1 MQKNEKNISSG
12 HSSVS
17 QLTEERATKSNAIEV
32 PSIALPKGGGAIKG
46 IDEKF
51 QVNPSNGTASFSIPL
66 PLSPNRNGFTPS
78 LSISY
83 NSGAGNSVLGIGWG
97 LDFPSIQR
105 KTDKRLP
112 RYRDF
117 SEDEDTFMFSG
128 AEDLAPMLEP
138 NGTDWTTVET
148 MAGGYFI
155 QRFRPRIEGA
165 FSKIERIKAPGGEV
179 YWRVTDRNNITT
191 IFGRNATCRIA
202 DPENP
207 ARIFQWLPEF
217 SFDDKGSVVLFE
229 YKNEDFENLP
239 DTLFN
244 RNRRNADGTPR
255 FINKY
260 LKRLCYGNTV
270 ALYPYEGVTSLYD
283 PLKPTATPAN
293 WHFELVLDY
302 GEHDAAAPVPEETN
316 VKKWETRPDPFSDY
330 RAGFEIRTC
339 RLLRR
344 VLMFHRFLELNNG
357 AATLVRSLDFQYFTS
372 DSAKTERETELEFLE
387 KITQTGYIKT
397 VSGYSS
403 KSLPPMTFEYQP
415 LVWNH
420 EVKNVEADD
429 LVHAPTGLSGPYQ
442 WVDLYNEGIPGILSE
457 QGEAW
462 HYKHNLGEV
471 AETGV
476 ASFAPA
482 KLVAPKPSFT
492 GLGQGVLQ
500 LQDLDADGGKQIVV
514 NAPGIQGYFDLAGDA
529 DSALPGFENPESL
542 RDTAPFRPFAQH
554 LHLDLRD
561 PNVRLLDLNGDGKPE
576 VVLTEENAFRW
587 WPGAGRAGYEASE
600 RSFKPND
607 EELGPAIVFSDPEQ
621 RIFLADMS
629 GDGLTDI
636 VRIRNGEVCYWPNLG
651 YGHFGAKVTMDN
663 SPWFDAPDQFN
674 PAYLQLADISGT
686 GATDL
691 IYLGKNRF
699 KAYLNLSGNAWGQG
713 EAIEPFFPTEQPNR
727 VAVTDL
733 LGNGTACIVW
743 SSELPAYREAPMR
756 YMDLMG
762 GKKPHIM
769 TRHHNGMGKTTAVEY
784 KSSTWFYLKDKL
796 AGTPWITKLP
806 FPVQVVARS
815 IVSDAVTGA
824 RFANRY
830 TYHHGYYDHAE
841 REFRGFGRVDQYDT
855 EDYESWKALEAT
867 NGQLGAAH
875 HEPPVL
881 ARTWFHTGAF
891 LGQERMLKQFE
902 QEYWYH
908 AAQRPDLKDDLLD
921 DAFVEL
927 PQGITALDAQEWREA
942 ARACKG
948 MALRQEVFSL
958 DGSDQEKIPYTVAT
972 HTCFIRP
979 VQPRANNRYAVF
991 LALESEALTFTY
1003 ERKPEDARVAHSMN
1017 LEIDPYAQV
1026 TQAAAIVYGR
1036 KAGQRSELPNYGF
1049 ANNYQAGHQA
1059 YLDAEQ
1065 RKTHVVLTET
1075 NYTQDELTSAADVY
1089 RLPLP
1094 YAVKTFAV
1102 QGEAIQLRSTLFT
1115 KNELKNA
1122 LGLLN
1127 VLDYDSPDDA
1137 PGKRLIEQVETQYRS
1152 NTLDTALPLGKLES
1166 LALPWESYQLAFTP
1180 ARLRALYGERLPE
1193 ASWTEILVNQGKF
1206 EQRDGQ
1212 NYWISS
1218 GKPLFG
1224 SHAQNQFYLPI
1235 GYEDPFL
1242 TTTRV
1247 EYDTPYFL
1255 SLKKAVLA
1263 PGTPLEQSTE
1273 VVTFDYRTLS
1283 PTKLKDINGNF
1294 SEAVTDELGMPVATA
1309 IYDKNGEGDTLDG
1322 GDWQFTQ
1329 ERINAFFN
1337 DPHGQ
1342 AAQLLDTATACMV
1355 YDLDRAGNQPLRV
1368 ATIARETHLRA
1379 LENHTLVENP
1389 STKYQIS
1396 IEYTDGLG
1404 NIALKKVQAEP
1415 GPAFRIA
1422 KDAAGNCQIS
1432 TVDTG
1437 ANLRWIGN
1445 GRTILNNKGKPVH
1458 QYEPY
1463 FSDNPH
1469 YEDEDCVRQIG
1480 VTPTL
1485 YYDAA
1490 GRNTRTE
1497 MPDGTLVRVEYDAWK
1512 QRNYDPNDTIEESG
1526 WKNHSENAAAYA
1538 KSKIHANTPGILYLD
1553 SLGRPFFSLEHN
1565 KWNKP
1570 AGNTFVETEEFYP
1583 TYAILDIEGNARTL
1597 KDARNN
1603 PVMHWQ
1609 YDMLGHRLYQ
1619 RGMDNGARWML
1630 NDCMG
1635 KPVLAWDNN
1644 EYAGALERRT
1654 MRTEYDALHRPT
1666 QQWLRINSDVE
1677 KEIGRTI
1684 YGESIA
1690 NAAQRNLL
1698 GQAVAS
1704 LGPEGRTEAVAF
1716 DFKGN
1721 LLESRRQLLA
1731 DAQAHTVDWQ
1741 DFIVGVTP
1749 SHADNTWLTSETF
1762 TQKTAYDALNRMIRL
1777 ENWHLEG
1784 RTPAVYTPQYNER
1797 GVLLSETLSVRGEV
1811 TQAIRKIEYN
1821 EKGRRTRIQYGGPLQ
1836 PDGSSDVVTTTRYQY
1851 DPLSFRL
1858 TQLRTTRHDYEPNP
1872 GFPAFR
1878 SNLTNDQVLQQLLYM
1893 YDPVG
1898 NITEIHDQAY
1908 EPVFFNNQMVEP
1920 KSTYTYDAL
1929 YRLIEAKG
1937 RENFHATQEPKGF
1950 GAVENMPHYNF
1961 GNNGQALRNYTQRYE
1976 YDAVGNFIKMQHIAH
1991 VVAGQTNAGSWSRY
2005 YQNAADS
2012 NRLTKTSIGRKIT
2025 EDEPEQIISE
2035 AEIAYQYDTHG
2046 NMLNFSNIAQDKHT
2060 RWDYR
2065 DMIHTLDLEGGGTAY
2080 YQYDAEKQRSRK
2092 RIVRNTGGE
2101 YWERIYLGG
2110 YELYRRYQNGIVS
2123 EETETHH
2130 LFADE
2135 QRVLIVE
2142 DIIIPSER
2150 QQEGLLYRYQ
2160 YGNHLGS
2167 VGLECDDTGE
2177 IISYEEY
2184 HPYGTTAYQAKNG
2197 AIKCAAKRYRYTGM
2211 ERDEESGLAY
2221 HTARYYAAW
2230 LGRWGSCDP
2239 IGVRGGTNLYCY
2251 TQNNPH
2257 KFVDN
2262 EGLQPTVNDGN
2273 PYNPLNYNNFEDYR
2287 QQNLDISDE
2296 VLWGMWTS
2304 SHREAN
2310 LNTDVGP
2317 PSQRN
2322 ARRGDTNERMNS
2334 EYSTPRLSA
2343 NNLPTLEENNAR
2355 LSDPRLHF
2363 EGELPLL
2370 VTQTFFGIDISNYDY
2385 HSSPNFFMPSFAVD
2399 RPQVRLLGVAS
2410 GRESIDGDQTRILD
2424 PQIQI
2429 ELSDERIG
2437 GSASIHSI
2445 SHIQDNNDSLDM
2457 EVSGPS
2463 VSGNFEVT
2471 RTSLNIGY
2479 SLGYVTLGGTLGD
2492 LSPNETDFRI
2502 RAAFAP
2508 GPQLGLRLK
2517 YGTDEDSDNR
2527 PEFGLGVDY
2536 GDFSVDIEFEFSLF
2550 RQLREMRSAMN
2561 IWNRRIPLGR

>member
-1 MQKNEKNISSG
+1 MQKNEKKISSG
-12 HSSVS
+12 HSSVN
-17 QLTEERATKSNAIEV
+17 QLTEERSTKSNAIDI

-51 QVNPSNGTASFSIPL
+51 QVNPSNGTASFSVPL

-78 LSISY
+78 FSISY

-97 LDFPSIQR
+97 LDFPAIQR

-117 SEDEDTFMFSG
+117 SDDEDTFMFSG
-128 AEDLAPMLEP
+128 AEDLVPMLEP
-138 NGTDWTTVET
+138 NGTDWTAVET

-165 FSKIERIKAPGGEV
+165 FSKIERIKAPNDEV

-191 IFGRNATCRIA
+191 IFGRSAACRIT

-207 ARIFQWLPEF
+207 AHIFQWLPEF

-239 DTLFN
+239 DTLYN
-244 RNRRNADGTPR
+244 KNRRNADGTPR

-260 LKRLCYGNTV
+260 LKRIRYGNTA
-270 ALYPYEGVTSLYD
+270 ALYPYEGAPSLYD
-283 PLKPTATPAN
+283 PLKPAATPAN

-302 GEHDAAAPVPEETN
+302 GEHDATAPVPEETN

-344 VLMFHRFLELNNG
+344 VLMFHRFPELNG
-357 AATLVRSLDFQYFTS
+357 GGETLVRSLDFQYFTS
-372 DSAKTERETELEFLE
+372 DGAKTERETELEFLE

-397 VSGYSS
+397 ATGYSK
-403 KSLPPMTFEYQP
+403 KSLPPMTFEYQA

-420 EVKNVEADD
+420 AVKNVGTDD

-492 GLGQGVLQ
+492 GLSQGVLQ

-514 NAPGIQGYFDLAGDA
+514 NTPGIQGYFDLAGDA
-529 DSALPGFENPESL
+529 DSGLPGFENLESL
-542 RDTAPFRPFAQH
+542 REAPFRPFSQN
-554 LHLDLRD
+554 LNLDLRD

-587 WPGAGRAGYEASE
+587 WPGAGRSGYEASE
-600 RSFKPND
+600 RTFKPYD
-607 EELGPAIVFSDPEQ
+607 EEHGPAIVFSDPEQ

-674 PAYLQLADISGT
+674 PVYLQLADISGT

-691 IYLGKNRF
+691 IYVGKNQF
-699 KAYLNLSGNAWGQG
+699 KAYLNLSGNAWGKA
-713 EAIEPFFPTEQPNR
+713 EEIEPFFPTEQPNR

-796 AGTPWITKLP
+796 AGTPWVTRLA
-806 FPVQVVARS
+806 FPVQVVAKT
-815 IVSDAVTGA
+815 VVTDSVTNV
-824 RFANRY
+824 RFSAEY
-830 TYHHGYYDHAE
+830 SYHHGYYDHAE

-855 EDYESWKALEAT
+855 EDYESWKAFEAT

-881 ARTWFHTGAF
+881 TCTWFHTGAF

-991 LALESEALTFTY
+991 MALESEALTFTY

-1036 KAGQRSELPNYGF
+1036 KPEQRSELPNYGF

-1102 QGEAIQLRSTLFT
+1102 QDEAIQLRSTLFT

-1122 LGLLN
+1122 LGRLN

-1193 ASWTEILVNQGKF
+1193 VSWTEILVNQGKY
-1206 EQRDGQ
+1206 ERRGGQ

-1218 GKPLFG
+1218 GKPLFD
-1224 SHAQNQFYLPI
+1224 SHAKNRFYQPF

-1242 TTTRV
+1242 TTTHV
-1247 EYDTPYFL
+1247 EYDAHFL
-1255 SLKKAVLA
+1255 AIKKAVLA
-1263 PGTPLEQSTE
+1263 QNTLLEQSTE

-1283 PTKLKDINGNF
+1283 PTKLKNLNGNF

-1309 IYDKNGEGDTLDG
+1309 IYDKNGEGDTLEG
-1322 GDWQFTQ
+1322 GDWPFTQ

-1342 AAQLLDTATACMV
+1342 AALLLGKATACMV
-1355 YDLDRAGNQPLRV
+1355 YDLDRNDGQPLRV

-1415 GPAFRIA
+1415 GPAFHIA
-1422 KDAAGNCQIS
+1422 KDAAGTCQIS
-1432 TVDTG
+1432 TIDTG
-1437 ANLRWIGN
+1437 PNLRWIGN

-1497 MPDGTLVRVEYDAWK
+1497 MPDGTLVRVEYDAWE
-1512 QRNYDPNDTIEESG
+1512 QRNYDQNDTIGTRSATG
-1526 WKNHSENAAAYA
+1526 ALENTCLWYDARIRGGMGLAEQQAAQKAA
-1538 KSKIHANTPGILYLD
+1538 VHADTPSLLYLD
-1553 SLGRPFFSLEHN
+1553 SLGRPFFSIEHN
-1565 KWNKP
+1565 KWIVRGDSSRP
-1570 AGNTFVETEEFYP
+1570 DQSFEEYYP
-1583 TYAILDIEGNARTL
+1583 TYTELDIEGNARTL

-1603 PVMHWQ
+1603 AVMRWQ

-1619 RGMDNGARWML
+1619 DGMDNGKRWML

-1635 KPVLAWDNN
+1635 KPVLAWDDNGT
-1644 EYAGALERRT
+1644 EGSIEQRT
-1654 MRTEYDALHRPT
+1654 LSTQYDVLHRPT
-1666 QQWLRINSDVE
+1666 HTFLEKNGTRYLIEHIEYDAAENGIGQIYRHRDGSGQTTNLR
-1677 KEIGRTI
+1677 
-1684 YGESIA
+1684 Y
-1690 NAAQRNLL
+1690 
-1698 GQAVAS
+1698 
-1704 LGPEGRTEAVAF
+1704 

-1721 LLESRRQLLA
+1721 LLASQKQMPA
-1731 DAQAHTVDWQ
+1731 DAKTPVVDWNT
-1741 DFIVGVTP
+1741 VT
-1749 SHADNTWLTSETF
+1749 LESETY
-1762 TQKTAYDALNRMIRL
+1762 TLLTEYDALNRMSSL
-1777 ENWHLEG
+1777 YNWHRDIANTAL
-1784 RTPAVYTPQYNER
+1784 YTPTYSAR
-1797 GVLLSETLSVRGEV
+1797 GVLQSETLTLQGRTTTVVSD
-1811 TQAIRKIEYN
+1811 IEYDA
-1821 EKGRRTRIQYGGPLQ
+1821 KGQRTRMRQN
-1836 PDGSSDVVTTTRYQY
+1836 DGKTTTRYHY
-1851 DPLSFRL
+1851 DAKTFRL
-1858 TQLRTTRHDYEPNP
+1858 LQLRTTRHDPT
-1872 GFPAFR
+1872 FPAFH
-1878 SNLTNDQVLQQLLYM
+1878 SGLADNQVLQQLHYT
-1893 YDPVG
+1893 YDPAG
-1898 NITEIHDQAY
+1898 NITEIYDEAY
-1908 EPVFFNNQMVEP
+1908 EPVFFQNQRVEP
-1920 KSTYTYDAL
+1920 RSQYEYDSL
-1929 YRLIEAKG
+1929 YRLIEAGG
-1937 RENFHATQEPKGF
+1937 RENATNTAQVGYGRVPE
-1950 GAVENMPHYNF
+1950 MPPVDF
-1961 GNNGQALRNYTQRYE
+1961 SNNPHALRNYTQRYR
-1976 YDAVGNFIKMQHIAH
+1976 YDAVGNFIAMHH
-1991 VVAGQTNAGSWSRY
+1991 SAGTGSWTRHY
-2005 YQNAADS
+2005 ETAADS
-2012 NRLTKTSIGRKIT
+2012 NRLLRTWMGDHET
-2025 EDEPEQIISE
+2025 EAIR
-2035 AEIAYQYDTHG
+2035 YRYDLHG
-2046 NMLNFSNIAQDKHT
+2046 NMLNMSNEASERIT
-2060 RWDYR
+2060 WDDR
-2065 DMIHTLDLEGGGTAY
+2065 DMIQQYDLIGGGKAY
-2080 YQYDAEKQRSRK
+2080 YQYANNKQRSRK
-2092 RIVRNTGGE
+2092 TIEKNGGIKE
-2101 YWERIYLGG
+2101 ERLYLGG
-2110 YELYRRYQNGIVS
+2110 MERYRRWRNDALV
-2123 EETETHH
+2123 EEIETHH
-2130 LFADE
+2130 VFEGE
-2135 QRVLIVE
+2135 QRILMVE
-2142 DIIIPSER
+2142 HVIETDNN
-2150 QQEGLLYRYQ
+2150 QNTKGVLYRYQ
-2160 YGNHLGS
+2160 YSNHLGS
-2167 VGLECDDTGE
+2167 ATLELNEDAA
-2177 IISYEEY
+2177 IVSYEEY

-2221 HTARYYAAW
+2221 HTARYYLAW

-2239 IGVRGGTNLYCY
+2239 IGVEGGGNLYEYCESTPLSSTDSAGTVPGRPSRLGVTAATLARLIMENPINPQLHASDIFDIDSTVDREPHPEGNEVRRPAHRHNNQGNNLGDPERTPARMPQQRQRTPQPLPQPDRNRRPRNPNRTKYTQPVTRGG
-2251 TQNNPH
+2251 
-2257 KFVDN
+2257 
-2262 EGLQPTVNDGN
+2262 GVNQGHFLGRSRGFTTLG
-2273 PYNPLNYNNFEDYR
+2273 PLV
-2287 QQNLDISDE
+2287 IS
-2296 VLWGMWTS
+2296 
-2304 SHREAN
+2304 A
-2310 LNTDVGP
+2310 
-2317 PSQRN
+2317 
-2322 ARRGDTNERMNS
+2322 
-2334 EYSTPRLSA
+2334 
-2343 NNLPTLEENNAR
+2343 LPTL
-2355 LSDPRLHF
+2355 
-2363 EGELPLL
+2363 
-2370 VTQTFFGIDISNYDY
+2370 FFTGLTAYNIISAATPQERVNMFREAATGILYTGAI
-2385 HSSPNFFMPSFAVD
+2385 
-2399 RPQVRLLGVAS
+2399 G
-2410 GRESIDGDQTRILD
+2410 RIL
-2424 PQIQI
+2424 Q
-2429 ELSDERIG
+2429 L
-2437 GSASIHSI
+2437 
-2445 SHIQDNNDSLDM
+2445 
-2457 EVSGPS
+2457 
-2463 VSGNFEVT
+2463 
-2471 RTSLNIGY
+2471 
-2479 SLGYVTLGGTLGD
+2479 SLGAT
-2492 LSPNETDFRI
+2492 
-2502 RAAFAP
+2502 AA
-2508 GPQLGLRLK
+2508 GVVG
-2517 YGTDEDSDNR
+2517 
-2527 PEFGLGVDY
+2527 FGLGLQGDDPASEERIRRGQENQFRQEWDRHVSNVTNLLLQ
-2536 GDFSVDIEFEFSLF
+2536 DFSDLQETFNELGNLIQDYENNSGYMWREEYLAERIQNIENQFRANLENLENHLGQLSREDIGRVRQQLLERGANQQLVDRVFSH
-2550 RQLREMRSAMN
+2550 
-2561 IWNRRIPLGR
+2561 